1 MGKITI
7 YFCRRIFVPYSCLAN
22 MSAKVADQLSYES
35 FNPGNCVEWVLQ
47 RAYGLGNPFTSQHA
61 KHFPDFLV
69 SQAL

>member
-1 MGKITI
+1 MRG
-7 YFCRRIFVPYSCLAN
+7 
-22 MSAKVADQLSYES
+22 KVADQLSYES
-35 FNPGNCVEWVLQ
+35 FNPRNCVEWILQ